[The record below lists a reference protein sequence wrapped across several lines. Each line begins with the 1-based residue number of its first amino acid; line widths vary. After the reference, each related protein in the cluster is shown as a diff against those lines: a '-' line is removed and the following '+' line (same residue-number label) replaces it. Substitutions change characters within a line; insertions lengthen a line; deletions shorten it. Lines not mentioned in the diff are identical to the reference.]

1 MTLQNPVKPDGTYDE
16 RVPDFQGKLVFEH
29 NPEIVAALEEKG
41 RLFKRVDYEHAY
53 PHCWRC
59 GTPLIYYAK
68 SSWYIRTTEVRDR
81 MLAENEKIGWHPE
94 HIKHGRFGKWLENNV
109 DWALSRERYWGTPL
123 PVWQCDADGLRRGA
137 SAPAPVDDLR
147 DGAARSPTTF
157 TAPTWTTSS
166 SAASATD
173 ATGQMRRVPEVIDTW
188 FDSGSMPFA
197 QFHHPFEGTEEFER
211 RFPAQYVC
219 EGLDQTRGWFYSLLA
234 VSTLVFDQSSYE
246 NCVCLGLILD
256 PEGQKMSKSK
266 GNVVDPWEVLETY
279 GADAFRWYYLTAQ
292 QPWSGYRFSVE
303 SLGEA
308 TRQFL
313 NTLWNTYS
321 FWVMYA
327 NAEGLERETAPQAP
341 APGEG
346 TDLDRWILSE
356 LERTAEVAGPRAG
369 GRSTA
374 PAPARRSRPSSRRSR
389 TATCASRAGASGRAT
404 STRWARFATA
414 CSRSSRMLAPFMP
427 FVTDE
432 IHRNLSGDASS
443 VHLSDFPRAD
453 GGYRDPEL
461 EAGVAAAMRAI
472 ELGRA
477 ARAAAKMKMR
487 QPLAKAV
494 IVATGAERDEIE
506 RLGDVVRSEL
516 NVRELEFVTEEAELV
531 SHRVKPNY
539 RTLGPRFGKSMP
551 QVAAAV
557 EGLDPDSA
565 RAAANGERQVGIS
578 IDGHEHTL
586 EPDDL
591 QLVMEPLEGYEV
603 ESEAGRAVALAL
615 ELDDDLR
622 REGLAREVVHA
633 VQNARKQAGL
643 EITDRIALRLGGD
656 DELVE
661 AARAHEEYVTGEV
674 LATQSRTRRRPGS
687 AEVSVEGKPLSIGV
701 ARA

>member
-1 MTLQNPVKPDGTYDE
+1 M
-16 RVPDFQGKLVFEH
+16 
-29 NPEIVAALEEKG
+29 
-41 RLFKRVDYEHAY
+41 
-53 PHCWRC
+53 
-59 GTPLIYYAK
+59 
-68 SSWYIRTTEVRDR
+68 
-81 MLAENEKIGWHPE
+81 
-94 HIKHGRFGKWLENNV
+94 
-109 DWALSRERYWGTPL
+109 
-123 PVWQCDADGLRRGA
+123 
-137 SAPAPVDDLR
+137 
-147 DGAARSPTTF
+147 
-157 TAPTWTTSS
+157 
-166 SAASATD
+166 
-173 ATGQMRRVPEVIDTW
+173 
-188 FDSGSMPFA
+188 
-197 QFHHPFEGTEEFER
+197 
-211 RFPAQYVC
+211 C

-234 VSTLVFDQSSYE
+234 VSTLVFDQTSYE

-266 GNVVDPWEVLETY
+266 GNVVDPWDVLETH
-279 GADAFRWYYLTAQ
+279 GADAFRWYYFTSQ

-303 SLGEA
+303 TLGEA
-308 TRQFL
+308 TRQFM

-327 NAEGLERETAPQAP
+327 NAEGLEPESAPQAHRSR
-341 APGEG
+341 AK
-346 TDLDRWILSE
+346 
-356 LERTAEVAGPRAG
+356 ERTWIDGFSRSSKSTTEIVERRDG
-369 GRSTA
+369 GASTA
-374 PAPARRSRPSSRRSR
+374 RERVRRSRRSSKRSP
-389 TATCASRAGASGRAT
+389 TATSASRAGVSGTAMR
-404 STRWARFATA
+404 TRSARFATA
-414 CSRSSRMLAPFMP
+414 SSRSSRMLAPFMP

-432 IHRNLSGDASS
+432 IHRNLSGDGSS
-443 VHLSDFPRAD
+443 VHLSDFPAAD
-453 GGYRDPEL
+453 GGQRDPEL

-494 IVATGAERDEIE
+494 IVATDDERGEIE

-557 EGLDPDSA
+557 EGLDPESA
-565 RAAANGERQVGIS
+565 RAAATGERQVGIS

-603 ESEAGRAVALAL
+603 ESEAGRAVALSL

-643 EITDRIALRLGGD
+643 EITDRIQLRLGGD
-656 DELVE
+656 AALIE
-661 AARAHEEYVTGEV
+661 AAQAHEEYVTGEV
-674 LATQSRTRRRPGS
+674 LASQIAY
-687 AEVSVEGKPLSIGV
+687 AENGPASDVTIEGKALSIGV